1 LVSSLVSSGLIQA
14 MKNERFEQEGYDLMS
29 AAFEVYNEKGSGFL
43 EEVYHECLEREL
55 TRRCIGWQSKP
66 TLLIY
71 YKGEP
76 LSRYYTPDLLVY
88 SEIIVELKAAKALT
102 AEHEAQLM
110 NYLKATR
117 KRVGYLMNFGSHPK
131 LEWKRFVVDQPPN

>member
-1 LVSSLVSSGLIQA
+1 MSANGDNLL
-14 MKNERFEQEGYDLMS
+14 KQEGYDLMS

-43 EEVYHECLEREL
+43 EDVYHECLEREL
-55 TRRCIGWQSKP
+55 TLRNIQWRTKP

-76 LSRYYTPDLLVY
+76 LTRTYSPDLLVF
-88 SEIIVELKAAKALT
+88 SEIIVELKAAKSLAP
-102 AEHEAQLM
+102 EHEAQLI

-117 KRVGYLMNFGSHPK
+117 KRVGYLMNFGAHPR
-131 LEWKRFVVDQPPN
+131 LEWKRFIVDHPNN

>member
-1 LVSSLVSSGLIQA
+1 MGDD
-14 MKNERFEQEGYDLMS
+14 RFRQEGYNLMS

-55 TRRCIGWQSKP
+55 TRRIIPWSTKP

-76 LSRYYTPDLLVY
+76 LTRYYTPDLLVY
-88 SEIIVELKAAKALT
+88 SEIIVELKAAKAL
-102 AEHEAQLM
+102 ASEHDAQLM

-117 KRVGYLMNFGSHPK
+117 KRVGYLLNFGGHPK
-131 LEWKRFVVDQPPN
+131 LEWKRIIIDPSPKLVSH

>member
-1 LVSSLVSSGLIQA
+1 MADDLF
-14 MKNERFEQEGYDLMS
+14 RQEGYNLMS

-55 TRRCIGWQSKP
+55 TRRKIPWRTKP

-76 LSRYYTPDLLVY
+76 LTRYYTPDLLVHTD
-88 SEIIVELKAAKALT
+88 IVVELKAAKALA

-117 KRVGYLMNFGSHPK
+117 KRVGYLLNFGSHPK
-131 LEWKRFVVDQPPN
+131 LEWKRFIVDQRPD

>member
-1 LVSSLVSSGLIQA
+1 MSTNGEDVF
-14 MKNERFEQEGYDLMS
+14 KQEGYNLMG

-55 TRRCIGWQSKP
+55 TKQNIPWSTKP

-76 LSRYYTPDLLVY
+76 LTKFYTPDMLVY
-88 SEIIVELKAAKALT
+88 AEIIVELKAAKAL
-102 AEHEAQLM
+102 APEHEAQLI

-117 KRVGYLMNFGSHPK
+117 KRVGYLVNFGSHPR
-131 LEWKRFVVDQPPN
+131 LEWKRIIVDHLKN

>member
-1 LVSSLVSSGLIQA
+1 MGTNGDDLFQ
-14 MKNERFEQEGYDLMS
+14 QEGYTLMS

-55 TRRCIGWQSKP
+55 TRRNIAWSTKP

-76 LSRYYTPDLLVY
+76 LTRFYTPDLLVY
-88 SEIIVELKAAKALT
+88 SEIIVELKAAKTLAP
-102 AEHEAQLM
+102 EHEAQLI
-110 NYLKATR
+110 NYLKPTR
-117 KRVGYLMNFGSHPK
+117 RRVGYLINFASHPR
-131 LEWKRFVVDQPPN
+131 LEWQRMIVDHPKN

>member
-1 LVSSLVSSGLIQA
+1 MGTNGEELF
-14 MKNERFEQEGYDLMS
+14 KQEGYNLMA
-29 AAFEVYNEKGSGFL
+29 AAFEVHNEKGSGFL

-55 TRRCIGWQSKP
+55 TRRNIPWSTKP

-76 LSRYYTPDLLVY
+76 LTRFYTPDLLIY
-88 SEIIVELKAAKALT
+88 SEILVELKAAKAL
-102 AEHEAQLM
+102 APEHDAQLI

-117 KRVGYLMNFGSHPK
+117 KRVGYLINFGAHPK
-131 LEWKRFVVDQPPN
+131 LESKRIIVDHPKN

>member
-1 LVSSLVSSGLIQA
+1 VSDDLFQ
-14 MKNERFEQEGYDLMS
+14 QEGYNLMA

-43 EEVYHECLEREL
+43 EDVYHECMEREL
-55 TRRCIGWQSKP
+55 TRRNIQWNAKP

-76 LSRYYTPDLLVY
+76 LTKFYTPDLLVC
-88 SEIIVELKAAKALT
+88 SQIIVELKAAKALIP
-102 AEHEAQLM
+102 EHEAQVI

-117 KRVGYLMNFGSHPK
+117 KRTGYLINFGSYPR
-131 LEWKRFVVDQPPN
+131 LEWKRFVVDHAPN